1 MARARFASS
10 DATQP
15 LGEPPA
21 HTPAAAAAR
30 APWFAVVN
38 ARAGRGCAAHA
49 WAAVARELDARGA
62 AHEVHHTRGP
72 HDAAHVV
79 VDAIARGAR
88 RFVAVGGDGTL
99 HEVVNGVL
107 GSRTRCTLAVVP
119 NGTGNDWA
127 RGKAL
132 PRTAVGLADLLA
144 HGRSRAFDA
153 GEIEYT
159 TPSGTERRWFV
170 NVAGCGYD
178 AHVLERLSDRA
189 PRGLAY
195 LLAVAGGLATYAP
208 ARFRVRS
215 AGAPAI
221 DATLFVAFAALG
233 RYCGGGMQVAP
244 FADPAD
250 GALDVVGI
258 RHLRLP
264 STLARLPRLYTGG
277 ILRDPA
283 VQHFRT
289 ALVEIDADPPVRVA
303 ADGQLLGH
311 TPARIRVLPHALDF
325 VVP

>member
-1 MARARFASS
+1 
-10 DATQP
+10 
-15 LGEPPA
+15 
-21 HTPAAAAAR
+21 
-30 APWFAVVN
+30 V
-38 ARAGRGCAAHA
+38 
-49 WAAVARELDARGA
+49 
-62 AHEVHHTRGP
+62 
-72 HDAAHVV
+72 HVV
-79 VDAIARGAR
+79 ADAIARGAR

-107 GSRTRCTLAVVP
+107 GSRMRCTLAVVP

-127 RGKAL
+127 RGQAL
-132 PRTAVGLADLLA
+132 PRTPAGLADLLA
-144 HGRSRAFDA
+144 CGRSRALDA
-153 GEIEYT
+153 GEIEYS

-178 AHVLERLSDRA
+178 AHVLERLSARA

-208 ARFRVRS
+208 ARFRVR
-215 AGAPAI
+215 ADGATAI

-244 FADPAD
+244 GADPAD

-258 RHLRLP
+258 RHLGLP

-283 VQHFRT
+283 VRHFRT
-289 ALVEIDADPPVRVA
+289 ALVEIDADPPVRVE

-311 TPARIRVLPHALDF
+311 TPARMRVLPQALDC